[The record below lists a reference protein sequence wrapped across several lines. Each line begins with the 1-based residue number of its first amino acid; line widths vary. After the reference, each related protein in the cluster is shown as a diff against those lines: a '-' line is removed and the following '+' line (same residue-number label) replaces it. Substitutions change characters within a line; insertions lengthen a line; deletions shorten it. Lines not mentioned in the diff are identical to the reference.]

1 MFKLPGFAK
10 AAAGDEQKSL
20 DALRSASKTS
30 WFKADDAL
38 WVKLVSTGYKRGSN
52 PGAIDSLVVS
62 R

>member
-10 AAAGDEQKSL
+10 AAAGDEQNSL

-30 WFKADDAL
+30 WFNASDAL
-38 WVKLVSTGYKRGSN
+38 WVKLVSTGYKHGSN
-52 PGAIDSLVVS
+52 PGAADTLQVS